1 MNLVHFGKAVADET
15 RQQIMTL
22 LCCRWL
28 CVSELVAQ
36 TDVSQPTVSHHLAVL
51 RQAGLVRARRAGKQV
66 YYTLDQA
73 AIAACCNGLLVQFAP
88 ERAQEGGQDA

>member
-1 MNLVHFGKAVADET
+1 MDLIQFGKAVADET
-15 RQQIMTL
+15 RHQIMEL

-51 RQAGLVRARRAGKQV
+51 RQAGLVRARRAGRQV
-66 YYTLDQA
+66 YYTLDQTTVE
-73 AIAACCNGLLVQFAP
+73 ACCNGLLVQFAP
-88 ERAQEGGQDA
+88 ERALEGGQDA